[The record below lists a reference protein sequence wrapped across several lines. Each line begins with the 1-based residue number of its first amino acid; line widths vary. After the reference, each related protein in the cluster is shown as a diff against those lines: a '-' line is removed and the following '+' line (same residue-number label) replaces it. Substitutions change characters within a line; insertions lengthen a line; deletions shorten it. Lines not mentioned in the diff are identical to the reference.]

1 MTKAKLRA
9 VVDKV
14 VKWKQVVEALHTLEG
29 AKKIEEMESEL
40 GRLMVGLDA
49 KVKPTS
55 SKKSSTLPPSE
66 RRALS

>member
-1 MTKAKLRA
+1 MKAKLQA

-14 VKWKQVVEALHTLEG
+14 VKWKQVVEALHTLVG
-29 AKKIEEMESEL
+29 VKKIKEMESEL

-55 SKKSSTLPPSE
+55 SKKSSTLPLSE
-66 RRALS
+66 RQALS